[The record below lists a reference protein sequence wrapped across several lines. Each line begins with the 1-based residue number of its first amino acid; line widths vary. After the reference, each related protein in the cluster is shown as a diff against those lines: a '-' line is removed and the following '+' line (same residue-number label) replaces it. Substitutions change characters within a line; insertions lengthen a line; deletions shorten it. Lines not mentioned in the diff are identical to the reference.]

1 MNFIR
6 LKKIFIFALSAPAI
20 FLIVANIL
28 LFSNKPDI
36 RSVETPDINDFTFDS
51 AIESPVPTTDQNMN
65 IPSFD
70 FELIGFRSGDV
81 DSSVILKKGNK
92 EFVIAKGEKI
102 DGVYELIEVNKEEVI
117 FRNNEKLYKI
127 KNRLGK

>member
-28 LFSNKPDI
+28 LLRNKPDI

>member
-6 LKKIFIFALSAPAI
+6 LKKIFIFALAAPAI
-20 FLIVANIL
+20 FLLVANFL

-51 AIESPVPTTDQNMN
+51 EIESPVPTTDQNMN

-92 EFVIAKGEKI
+92 EFVVAKGEKI
-102 DGVYELIEVNKEEVI
+102 DGVYELVEVNKEEVI

>member
-28 LFSNKPDI
+28 LLSNKPDI

-51 AIESPVPTTDQNMN
+51 AI
-65 IPSFD
+65 
-70 FELIGFRSGDV
+70 
-81 DSSVILKKGNK
+81 
-92 EFVIAKGEKI
+92 
-102 DGVYELIEVNKEEVI
+102 
-117 FRNNEKLYKI
+117 
-127 KNRLGK
+127 

>member
-6 LKKIFIFALSAPAI
+6 LKKIFIFALAAPAI
-20 FLIVANIL
+20 FLLVANFL

-102 DGVYELIEVNKEEVI
+102 DGIYELVEVNKEEVI

>member
-20 FLIVANIL
+20 FLIAANIL
-28 LFSNKPDI
+28 LLSNKPDI
-36 RSVETPDINDFTFDS
+36 RSVETPDINDFMFDS

>member
-6 LKKIFIFALSAPAI
+6 LKKIFIFTLSAPAI

-28 LFSNKPDI
+28 LLSNKPDI
-36 RSVETPDINDFTFDS
+36 RSVKTPDINDFTFDS

>member
-6 LKKIFIFALSAPAI
+6 LKKIFIFTLSAPAI
-20 FLIVANIL
+20 FLIAANIL
-28 LFSNKPDI
+28 LLSNKPDI

>member
-1 MNFIR
+1 MNIIR
-6 LKKIFIFALSAPAI
+6 LKKIFIFALAAPAI
-20 FLIVANIL
+20 FLLVANFI

-92 EFVIAKGEKI
+92 EFVVAKGEKI
-102 DGVYELIEVNKEEVI
+102 DGVYELVEVNKEEVI

>member
-6 LKKIFIFALSAPAI
+6 LKKIFILVLAAPAI

-28 LFSNKPDI
+28 VLSNKPDI

-51 AIESPVPTTDQNMN
+51 VIESPVPTTDQNMN

>member
-1 MNFIR
+1 MNIIR
-6 LKKIFIFALSAPAI
+6 LKKIFIFALAAPAI
-20 FLIVANIL
+20 FLLVANFL

-92 EFVIAKGEKI
+92 EFVVAKGEKI
-102 DGVYELIEVNKEEVI
+102 DGVYELVEVNKEEVI

>member
-6 LKKIFIFALSAPAI
+6 LKKIFIFTLSAPAI

-28 LFSNKPDI
+28 LLSNKPDI

>member
-1 MNFIR
+1 
-6 LKKIFIFALSAPAI
+6 
-20 FLIVANIL
+20 
-28 LFSNKPDI
+28 
-36 RSVETPDINDFTFDS
+36 
-51 AIESPVPTTDQNMN
+51 MN

>member
-6 LKKIFIFALSAPAI
+6 LKKIFIFALAAPAI
-20 FLIVANIL
+20 FLLVANFL

-92 EFVIAKGEKI
+92 EFVVAKGEKI

>member
-6 LKKIFIFALSAPAI
+6 LKKIFIFALAAPAI
-20 FLIVANIL
+20 FLLVANFL

>member
-6 LKKIFIFALSAPAI
+6 LKKIFIFALAAPAI
-20 FLIVANIL
+20 FLLVANFL

-70 FELIGFRSGDV
+70 FELIGFRLGDV

-102 DGVYELIEVNKEEVI
+102 DGIYELVEVNKEEVI

>member
-6 LKKIFIFALSAPAI
+6 LKKIFIFALAAPAI

-28 LFSNKPDI
+28 LLSNKPDI

-51 AIESPVPTTDQNMN
+51 AIESSVPTTDQNMN

>member
-28 LFSNKPDI
+28 LLSNKPDI

-70 FELIGFRSGDV
+70 FELIGFRSGNV

>member
-28 LFSNKPDI
+28 LLSNKPDI
-36 RSVETPDINDFTFDS
+36 QSVETPDINDFTFDS

-92 EFVIAKGEKI
+92 EFVVAKGEKI

>member
-28 LFSNKPDI
+28 LLSNKPDI

>member
-1 MNFIR
+1 MNIIR
-6 LKKIFIFALSAPAI
+6 LKKIFIFALAAPAI
-20 FLIVANIL
+20 FLLVANFL

>member
-6 LKKIFIFALSAPAI
+6 LKKIFIFALAAPAI
-20 FLIVANIL
+20 FLLVANFI

-92 EFVIAKGEKI
+92 EFVVAKGEKI
-102 DGVYELIEVNKEEVI
+102 DGVYELVEVNKEEVI

>member
-28 LFSNKPDI
+28 LLSNKPDI

-102 DGVYELIEVNKEEVI
+102 DGVYELMEVNKEEVI

>member
-28 LFSNKPDI
+28 LLSNKPDI

-92 EFVIAKGEKI
+92 EFVVAKGEKI

>member
-6 LKKIFIFALSAPAI
+6 LKKIFIFALAAPAI
-20 FLIVANIL
+20 FLLVANFL

-92 EFVIAKGEKI
+92 EFVVAKGEKI
-102 DGVYELIEVNKEEVI
+102 DGVYELVEVNKEEVI

>member
-6 LKKIFIFALSAPAI
+6 LKKIFIFTLAAPAI

-28 LFSNKPDI
+28 LLSNKPDI

-51 AIESPVPTTDQNMN
+51 VIESSVPTTDQNMN

>member
-6 LKKIFIFALSAPAI
+6 LKKIFILVLAAPAI

-28 LFSNKPDI
+28 LLSNKPDI

>member
-6 LKKIFIFALSAPAI
+6 LKKIFIFALAAPAI

-28 LFSNKPDI
+28 LLSNKPDI

>member
-28 LFSNKPDI
+28 LLRNKPDI

-92 EFVIAKGEKI
+92 EFVVAKGEKI

>member
-1 MNFIR
+1 MNIIR
-6 LKKIFIFALSAPAI
+6 LKKIFIFALAAPAI
-20 FLIVANIL
+20 FLLVANFL

-92 EFVIAKGEKI
+92 EFVVAKGEKI